1 MVNVPAL
8 SPAVSAS
15 LYQRLGG
22 AVVVAAIVDDM
33 VDRHA
38 ANPALTLQFQGQ
50 DLPQLKTLAVTFLS
64 ASTGGPRE
72 RLAADP
78 GPWYAGL
85 GVSPRQ
91 LAAMADDVNA
101 ALREQGIGAGE
112 AHEVVRLFCAAGQ
125 RYPAEASS

>member
-1 MVNVPAL
+1 
-8 SPAVSAS
+8 VSAN

-22 AVVVAAIVDDM
+22 SVVVAAFVDDM

-38 ANPALTLQFQGQ
+38 ANPALAVHFQGQ
-50 DLPQLKTLAVTFLS
+50 DLPQLKALAVAFLS

-72 RLAADP
+72 GLAADP
-78 GPWYAGL
+78 GPWHASL
-85 GVSPRQ
+85 GFNPRQ

-112 AHEVVRLFCAAGQ
+112 ADEVVRLLCAAGQ
-125 RYPAEASS
+125 RYPAEALP